1 MAEAFAVFTGIVGL
15 LDVAVRTAD
24 SLRELYSEVKNAP
37 NLIWALSNDITDF
50 KDVLEDISSARES
63 IEKLAHPQDSSM
75 MNNLERRL
83 QNAQE
88 VLSELDSLVT
98 RLNELKSSTKRIAW
112 YLQKAKAEALRNR
125 LKETKAQLVETLIS
139 YGV

>member
-1 MAEAFAVFTGIVGL
+1 MAEVFAVFTGIVGL
-15 LDVAVRTAD
+15 LDIAVRTAD
-24 SLRELYSEVKNAP
+24 SLRKLYSEVKNAP
-37 NLIWALSNDITDF
+37 DLIWALSNDITDF

-75 MNNLERRL
+75 MNNLDRRL
-83 QNAQE
+83 QNAQV

-112 YLQKAKAEALRNR
+112 YLKKAQAEALRNR